1 MTNKPRVR
9 IAPSPTGEP
18 HVGTAYIAL
27 FNRAFA
33 KSQGGTFILRIED
46 TDQGRSTPE
55 SEQAIFDSLRWLG
68 LEWDEGPDVG
78 GPFGPYRQSER
89 TEIYRKYAEELLEK
103 GLAYKCFC
111 TKEELAEMR
120 SRQEKEKRPAVGY
133 FASDSPCR
141 RLTPEQIREK
151 EEQGL
156 PYVIR
161 LKVPDDD
168 PDALITFHDHTR
180 GKDISRKYSEIDDQV
195 LLKADGFPTY
205 HLANVIDD
213 HLMGITHVMRGEE
226 WIVSTPKHVLLYKAF
241 GWDPPEFYHL
251 SLLRNPDKTKSKISK
266 RKNPVS
272 LRWFR
277 AAGYTPDALLN
288 FLALMGY
295 SRSVEGRT
303 KEEISSMEIFTMDE
317 LAKEFDPK
325 RISTT
330 GPSFDY
336 EKLSAINDAYIQR
349 MSVREFCEYKA
360 ARTEYLMEYLGSLA
374 EETKNR
380 FRRFDKEIGTIT
392 DFFFR
397 MTMNYRSEEFKKV
410 RLPFDETAAM
420 LRTMKKALK
429 DKAQKIQSPE
439 DFRSII
445 VETAEGNGYASK
457 ALHMA
462 VRVAVAGCG
471 ESLPLYE
478 SLALL
483 GVYRCMSRLDEA
495 AAALDK
501 FAKENQENK

>member
-1 MTNKPRVR
+1 MEKQPRVR

-33 KSQGGTFILRIED
+33 KSQGGKFILRIED
-46 TDQGRSTPE
+46 TDQGRSTAA
-55 SEQAIFDSLRWLG
+55 SEQAIYDSLRWLG
-68 LEWDEGPDVG
+68 LEWDEGPDIG
-78 GPFGPYRQSER
+78 GPYAPYRQSER
-89 TEIYRKYAEELLEK
+89 TEIYKKYAQELLDK

-111 TKEELAEMR
+111 TKEDLASMR
-120 SRQEKEKRPAVGY
+120 ERQEKEKRPAIGY

-141 RLTPEQIREK
+141 HLTPEQIKEK

-161 LKVPDDD
+161 LKVPDEN
-168 PDALITFHDHTR
+168 PDALITFYDHTR
-180 GKDISRKYSEIDDQV
+180 KKEISRKYSEIDDQV

-205 HLANVIDD
+205 HLANVVDD

-226 WIVSTPKHVLLYKAF
+226 WIVSTPKHILLYNAF
-241 GWDPPEFYHL
+241 GWEAPEFYHL

-277 AAGYTPDALLN
+277 AAGYTPEALLN

-295 SRSVEGRT
+295 SRSVEGKT
-303 KEEISSMEIFTMDE
+303 KEEISAMEIFTMDE
-317 LAKEFDPK
+317 LIKEFDPK

-336 EKLSAINDAYIQR
+336 EKLASINDAYTQR
-349 MSVREFCEYKA
+349 MSVSEFCKYKA
-360 ARTEYLMEYLGSLA
+360 ERTEYLMEYLGDLA
-374 EETKNR
+374 SETKNR
-380 FRRFDKEIGTIT
+380 FRRFDKEINTIT

-397 MTMNYRSEEFKKV
+397 MTMNYKSEEFKKV
-410 RLPFDETAAM
+410 KLPCPEIAAM
-420 LRTMKKALK
+420 LKAVKKAFK
-429 DKAQKIQSPE
+429 DKAQVIRSAE
-439 DFRSII
+439 DFHQTIAEI
-445 VETAEGNGYASK
+445 VEKNGFSNK

-462 VRVAVAGCG
+462 IRIAVAGCG

-478 SLALL
+478 SLALM
-483 GVYRCMSRLDEA
+483 GVYRCMSRFDEA
-495 AAALDK
+495 TAALEK
-501 FAKENQENK
+501 FGKEQK